1 MSAGPCKFNEHPGLF
16 KRGANGKERRLDD
29 LEPLERLY
37 TRSTAAGVIK
47 KWEGAAL
54 LRALGWGA
62 TCLTVGGLLVVRP
75 LDGLEKRF
83 GVLGRC
89 PGLHVDIGP
98 AAVEVGDDEVHL
110 LELGR
115 RERAGVGREDD
126 MPLVRLLE
134 APGLLVSEEDLGLVD
149 VPRAVVDDPL
159 PDVRRLVHGVHP
171 EGAVRG
177 VQTEEPGPVEGRPLG
192 LLRVPDHDRED
203 RHALAAVLR
212 GERVAD
218 LDERNGLGRGLAEG
232 GAGDG
237 TEKADSGGQSDEKQ
251 GGKNAD
257 RAAYECLERCHG
269 VLLLAHMRV
278 SIVLGY
284 FYFITQICFRQKA
297 LKKRVGVLH

>member
-54 LRALGWGA
+54 LRPLGGGA

-83 GVLGRC
+83 GVLGRR
-89 PGLHVDIGP
+89 PGLHVDLGP

-159 PDVRRLVHGVHP
+159 PDVRRLVHGGHP
-171 EGAVRG
+171 
-177 VQTEEPGPVEGRPLG
+177 
-192 LLRVPDHDRED
+192 
-203 RHALAAVLR
+203 
-212 GERVAD
+212 
-218 LDERNGLGRGLAEG
+218 EG

-278 SIVLGY
+278 SIVLG
-284 FYFITQICFRQKA
+284 
-297 LKKRVGVLH
+297 